1 MDAHT
6 YIILTFYI
14 SQAPNVLLTPEGQ
27 VHLADFGLGN
37 RFGLQRLKTICGMYC
52 CCTQMPMQQVL
63 SRMDLGS
70 MLYYSPEIITGQKYV
85 GPEIDCWCL
94 GILLF
99 RMVSG
104 YEPFGHARS
113 KCPC

>member
-1 MDAHT
+1 MT
-6 YIILTFYI
+6 
-14 SQAPNVLLTPEGQ
+14 
-27 VHLADFGLGN
+27 
-37 RFGLQRLKTICGMYC
+37 
-52 CCTQMPMQQVL
+52 MQQVL
-63 SRMDLGS
+63 SPMDLGS

-85 GPEIDCWCL
+85 GPEVDCWCL